1 MEAAGKAMAKM
12 KKEQSA
18 LQKDQRKSLEETAK
32 AAALNAT
39 SAEDAA
45 QRIVRAS
52 FMEALAKQI
61 SKVMT
66 KVPFP
71 FNLAAA
77 ATVGVSMTK
86 LFDGG
91 VAAMKNLKFAQ
102 HGMDEVV
109 SSPKL
114 IIAGEAG
121 PERVQVTPQGRSS
134 GGNSGGMTINF
145 NGPVTN
151 KDYIRDEIIPEI
163 QRVQKLGLA

>member
-1 MEAAGKAMAKM
+1 MDAAAKASARM
-12 KKEQSA
+12 KKEQTA
-18 LQKDQRKSLEETAK
+18 LSKDQRKSLEETAK

-45 QRIVRAS
+45 QRIVRAA
-52 FMEALAKQI
+52 FMEALSRQI
-61 SKVMT
+61 SNIMT

-71 FNLAAA
+71 LNLAAA
-77 ATVGVSMTK
+77 AAVGVSMTK
-86 LFDGG
+86 LFDSG
-91 VAAMKNLKFAQ
+91 VAAMSNLKFAQ

-121 PERVQVTPQGRSS
+121 PERVQVTPQGRTG
-134 GGNSGGMTINF
+134 GGNTGGLTINF
-145 NGPVTN
+145 HGPVTN
-151 KDYIRDEIIPEI
+151 KDYVRDEIIPEI